1 MTAKRTTTRLST
13 VVLLGALSGAA
24 FQAAALADPI
34 DHADPKHGKQLHD
47 AACTSCHK
55 RMYGGDAGAIYTQ
68 PGRMISDRTE
78 LLQRVALCVSRNH
91 LGWFPDDEADVAR
104 YLNDTYYHFPR

>member
-1 MTAKRTTTRLST
+1 MPYKRLSTRLST
-13 VVLLGALSGAA
+13 VMLLSALSGAA
-24 FQAAALADPI
+24 FGDAI
-34 DHADPKHGKQLHD
+34 DHANPKHGKQLHD

-91 LGWFPDDEADVAR
+91 LNWFPDDEADVAR
-104 YLNDTYYHFPR
+104 YLNDSYYHLAR